1 MAEQGETNNNR
12 TTAPGSDNKRS
23 ILDVRMPPGGFDQ
36 GMVDVLEKQLK
47 IQQEQTDQL
56 EKLTERLKTNQTS
69 IDAAQEKSFI
79 AVQENDKEALEVA
92 EKELWTTLRMQEDN
106 QKNMGLVGTA
116 IKTLQKEIDYSLEIL
131 ADDSEVTVRE
141 ARILLKAT
149 TDGDK
154 NIASKLEL
162 LAKDAE
168 KSTSEFIEF
177 VNDFALKQKAG
188 QEIVADKMASLDK
201 NIAAASSGV
210 GGMEKTGLALE
221 TLKIINETVTGAM
234 NDAGVDRTDKEAVD
248 RFKMG
253 QASDIKVRDSIVKE
267 LIRSRETIQKDTVK
281 KELQEL
287 YIKQGTGAAV
297 AEIKAAKNA
306 EKETTKRQKDVDE
319 QIKIFKSMDET
330 QRFQTTLVEADYRA
344 RIEAEK
350 EKDSDIPEW
359 AKNLVSAADMQ
370 IAILT
375 DMRDGR
381 SGILTKIF
389 VVLALISGVIVG
401 IVVETIKKIVD
412 LFKSTGAIGSLF
424 SKLRSMVPIIDKV
437 AIGIQKFGMF
447 LKEGTIIGRFFTNTI
462 GKGVAIFKDLVAIM
476 NFLKSGAK
484 EGTAAVKM
492 FASIL
497 QPFIKVFNAFAL
509 GFRLGAGAISWLA
522 KLGPLLGR
530 IFLPISIALTV
541 IDAVIGAF
549 KGFKKD
555 GFAGIIPG
563 IIAKIISGLT
573 LGFVSFETLYKYIK
587 IVTDTIMMP
596 MKMLLKVF
604 NFIGE
609 GLGMLWVLVSDLFSG
624 KGIERS
630 FSNFFTVLGESFKNM
645 LGSLYGK
652 IINLFLKISLIVL
665 DGIFAYYNW
674 VAGIYKWI
682 YKKLTMLKDWIFDII
697 ESMWKTFTQPFI
709 LMYRGITTI
718 VSWLGNFITEQKNM
732 IMGIITKMFDAI
744 SSFFSTLT
752 SWIPGFGGGEP
763 PKEKYL
769 SPGMIERRKKA
780 KREAEN
786 LEKAKADGSLADMQ
800 KDLNG
805 KMSGGS
811 GGGGRTNVI
820 TTTTNV
826 NKIDG
831 GGSQQPTIIAPQPP
845 RNSEPTIRA
854 MQFGEQPA
862 F

>member
-1 MAEQGETNNNR
+1 MAEQGDTNNNR
-12 TTAPGSDNKRS
+12 TTAPGSDNRKS
-23 ILDVRMPPGGFDQ
+23 IGDVRMPLGGFDQ
-36 GMVDVLEKQLK
+36 GMVDVLQKQLK

-116 IKTLQKEIDYSLEIL
+116 IKTLQEEIDYSLEIL
-131 ADDSEVTVRE
+131 ADDSEVSVRE

-210 GGMEKTGLALE
+210 GDMQKTGLSLE
-221 TLKIINETVTGAM
+221 TLKIINENVTSAM

-267 LIRSRETIQKDTVK
+267 LIKSRETIQKDTVK

-297 AEIKAAKNA
+297 AEIKAARNA
-306 EKETTKRQKDVDE
+306 EKETAKRQKDVDE

-389 VVLALISGVIVG
+389 AVLALISGVIVG

-447 LKEGTIIGRFFTNTI
+447 LKEGTTIGRFFTNTI
-462 GKGVAIFKDLVAIM
+462 GKGVAIFKDFIAII
-476 NFLKSGAK
+476 NFLSNGAK
-484 EGTAAVKM
+484 DGTAAVKM
-492 FASIL
+492 FAGIL
-497 QPFIKVFNAFAL
+497 QPFIQVFKAFAA
-509 GFRLGAGAISWLA
+509 GFRLGAGAIGWLA

-530 IFLPISIALTV
+530 IFLPITIALTV

-573 LGFVSFETLYKYIK
+573 LGFVSFETLYKYTK
-587 IVTDTIMMP
+587 ILTDTIMMP

-624 KGIERS
+624 KGIARS

-709 LMYRGITTI
+709 LIYRGITMI
-718 VSWLGNFITEQKNM
+718 VGWLGNFITEQKNM

-769 SPGMIERRKKA
+769 TPGMIERRKKA

-811 GGGGRTNVI
+811 GGGGRSNVI
-820 TTTTNV
+820 TTTTNI
-826 NKIDG
+826 NKTEG

>member
-1 MAEQGETNNNR
+1 
-12 TTAPGSDNKRS
+12 
-23 ILDVRMPPGGFDQ
+23 
-36 GMVDVLEKQLK
+36 
-47 IQQEQTDQL
+47 
-56 EKLTERLKTNQTS
+56 
-69 IDAAQEKSFI
+69 
-79 AVQENDKEALEVA
+79 
-92 EKELWTTLRMQEDN
+92 
-106 QKNMGLVGTA
+106 
-116 IKTLQKEIDYSLEIL
+116 
-131 ADDSEVTVRE
+131 
-141 ARILLKAT
+141 
-149 TDGDK
+149 
-154 NIASKLEL
+154 
-162 LAKDAE
+162 
-168 KSTSEFIEF
+168 
-177 VNDFALKQKAG
+177 
-188 QEIVADKMASLDK
+188 
-201 NIAAASSGV
+201 
-210 GGMEKTGLALE
+210 
-221 TLKIINETVTGAM
+221 
-234 NDAGVDRTDKEAVD
+234 
-248 RFKMG
+248 
-253 QASDIKVRDSIVKE
+253 
-267 LIRSRETIQKDTVK
+267 
-281 KELQEL
+281 
-287 YIKQGTGAAV
+287 
-297 AEIKAAKNA
+297 
-306 EKETTKRQKDVDE
+306 
-319 QIKIFKSMDET
+319 
-330 QRFQTTLVEADYRA
+330 
-344 RIEAEK
+344 
-350 EKDSDIPEW
+350 
-359 AKNLVSAADMQ
+359 
-370 IAILT
+370 
-375 DMRDGR
+375 
-381 SGILTKIF
+381 
-389 VVLALISGVIVG
+389 
-401 IVVETIKKIVD
+401 
-412 LFKSTGAIGSLF
+412 
-424 SKLRSMVPIIDKV
+424 
-437 AIGIQKFGMF
+437 MF
-447 LKEGTIIGRFFTNTI
+447 LKEGTTIGRFFTNTI
-462 GKGVAIFKDLVAIM
+462 GKGVAIFKDFVAIM
-476 NFLKSGAK
+476 NFLSNGAK

-497 QPFIKVFNAFAL
+497 QPFLKVFNAFAT
-509 GFRLGAGAISWLA
+509 GFRVGAGAISWLA

-624 KGIERS
+624 KGIARS

-769 SPGMIERRKKA
+769 SPMMIERRKKA